1 MAAHHIWDVEEQFK
15 SGNFDWVTVINSKEI
30 EDMIKKI
37 LNSLFG
43 KKYSID
49 KAREEMVKEFHR
61 NPMTFNNSNYRPT
74 SFSLKIDSFMMGLG
88 EWRNNHRRY

>member
-1 MAAHHIWDVEEQFK
+1 M
-15 SGNFDWVTVINSKEI
+15 I
-30 EDMIKKI
+30 EKI
-37 LNSLFG
+37 LKKLSLLFG
-43 KKYSID
+43 KRYSID

-61 NPMTFNNSNYRPT
+61 SPMTFTNSNYRPT

>member
-1 MAAHHIWDVEEQFK
+1 
-15 SGNFDWVTVINSKEI
+15 
-30 EDMIKKI
+30 MIKKI
-37 LNSLFG
+37 LKKLSLLFG

-49 KAREEMVKEFHR
+49 KAREDMVKEFHR

-88 EWRNNHRRY
+88 EWRNNHRR

>member
-1 MAAHHIWDVEEQFK
+1 MVRVVVQWQNILERGITEMQVRFLPTHLGSD
-15 SGNFDWVTVINSKEI
+15 SKEI

-61 NPMTFNNSNYRPT
+61 NPMAFNNSNYR
-74 SFSLKIDSFMMGLG
+74 F
-88 EWRNNHRRY
+88 